1 MSTRWSGNR
10 VRQAR
15 AYWRPRLPVPCCRC
29 GRPVYHDD
37 RKPAGG
43 WHVDHYPIP
52 RSAGGTTTWPAH
64 DHCNTSDGGK
74 AGARITNS
82 RRRRSRSNGNIRGV

>member
-29 GRPVYHDD
+29 GRTVYHDD

-52 RSAGGTTTWPAH
+52 RSAGGTETRPAH
-64 DHCNTSDGGK
+64 DLCNTSDGGK
-74 AGARITNS
+74 VGAAITNS
-82 RRRRSRSNGNIRGV
+82 RRRPRRPNGNIRGV